1 MIQESIRTEKL
12 RLGMWELRDAEN
24 VASIE
29 MVQRANE
36 CEINKIRTEL
46 ENMNAIYF
54 MGCRKLIREKQKM
67 DWRDRNPN
75 TIGKKRNKKHSKNS
89 GKETRFIIKNKN
101 VNEALK
107 NSYNITE
114 AEMKKKSDKTEK
126 KRKSYMRDF

>member
-1 MIQESIRTEKL
+1 MIQESIRTENL

-54 MGCRKLIREKQKM
+54 MGCKKLIREKQKM
-67 DWRDRNPN
+67 DWRNRNPN
-75 TIGKKRNKKHSKNS
+75 TIGKKR
-89 GKETRFIIKNKN
+89 
-101 VNEALK
+101 
-107 NSYNITE
+107 
-114 AEMKKKSDKTEK
+114 KKKT
-126 KRKSYMRDF
+126 